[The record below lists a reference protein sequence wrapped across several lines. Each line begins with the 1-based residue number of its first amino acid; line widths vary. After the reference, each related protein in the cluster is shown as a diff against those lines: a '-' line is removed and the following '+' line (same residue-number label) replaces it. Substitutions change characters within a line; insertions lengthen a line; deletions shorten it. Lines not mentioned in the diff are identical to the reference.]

1 MMIRK
6 ILGCMGLVG
15 LICFVSCRK
24 DTGITE
30 SEPQITVVGKKLE
43 NPYSVENMRKA
54 YASLMEKQEGQRVSY
69 EARLLRDS
77 MDIQLTDYYVRFL
90 IENDAQK
97 NLLLADSFNL
107 STVPLD
113 VEIEQDVDHYV
124 DETTITDEAQWF
136 YTSVPKAYSF
146 HPHITYEKLEDLFL
160 FEESEADERLGTNGV
175 SMNFLYDLEDEALLM
190 TDNYEKLDEDESQS
204 SFHRRR
210 RRVRPKGHIRV
221 YNTSTRKLDPVAGV
235 KVKTRRWF
243 KWAKGWTNSEGYYQ
257 VNKSYRRSVRYTVVF
272 KNTKGFKIWP
282 STVSVSSARY
292 KAGKHSKHGHSIN
305 FHTNSK
311 GWRWSTVNNATVKYF
326 DYCEQF
332 GIGKPHSNLRIVA
345 NKQSGGGAAPMMRR
359 TWSWAGF
366 RTNSDLISFLGKAT
380 LSVPINGLWLLTRL
394 VLPDVIVKANSSQ
407 GTRTVFSVTFHELA
421 HASHFRKVGSSYWIK
436 FINYIMTYGKI
447 DGSNPYG
454 DGHGYNSGICG
465 VGEMWGN
472 YISALFIREELNL
485 VSKDFDDFWWWFE
498 DNELWFNPGFLKLV
512 NGISDISIA
521 DIFTCLTKDTDTFE
535 KLIAK
540 LKTKAIHDE
549 QVDLAFNRYTD
560 WP

>member
-30 SEPQITVVGKKLE
+30 SEPQITVVGKKLK
-43 NPYSVENMRKA
+43 NPYSVDNMRKA

-394 VLPDVIVKANSSQ
+394 VLTDVIVKANSSQ

-421 HASHFRKVGSSYWIK
+421 HASHFRKVGSSYWI
-436 FINYIMTYGKI
+436 
-447 DGSNPYG
+447 
-454 DGHGYNSGICG
+454 
-465 VGEMWGN
+465 
-472 YISALFIREELNL
+472 
-485 VSKDFDDFWWWFE
+485 
-498 DNELWFNPGFLKLV
+498 
-512 NGISDISIA
+512 
-521 DIFTCLTKDTDTFE
+521 
-535 KLIAK
+535 
-540 LKTKAIHDE
+540 
-549 QVDLAFNRYTD
+549 
-560 WP
+560 